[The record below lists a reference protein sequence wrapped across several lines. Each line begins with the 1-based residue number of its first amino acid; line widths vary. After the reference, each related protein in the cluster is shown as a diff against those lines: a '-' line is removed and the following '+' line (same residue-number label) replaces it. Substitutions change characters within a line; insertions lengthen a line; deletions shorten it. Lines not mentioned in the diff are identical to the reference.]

1 MSEKSNNKKRSAAGA
16 PELSVGEQRELRTP
30 VHGRHGRA
38 CPRSRMLSGE
48 GGVSHPASQIWHPE
62 GFP

>member
-1 MSEKSNNKKRSAAGA
+1 MNEKNDNKKRSTVGV
-16 PELSVGEQRELRTP
+16 PELSVGEQRELRAP
-30 VHGRHGRA
+30 VHGQYGRA

-48 GGVSHPASQIWHPE
+48 GGVSHPASQICHPE